1 MRYEFQIRLTEADYH
16 SFNVFHLT
24 RSPYGR
30 QLSRRLKG
38 LVAGMFVLAVA
49 AAFLH
54 GGVNGSTVLYAVLMA
69 LLGGAFLLK
78 YDRFVGR
85 TMART
90 IKQMTKTGKMPYAP
104 DSQVIF
110 DGDSIL
116 EITPEQ
122 RTERTWSGV
131 ERVCI
136 VDGKVWYLYLN
147 NSSGFILPVEQL
159 RAQADI
165 DEFLR
170 YVTGKCPRIEWV
182 N

>member
-1 MRYEFQIRLTEADYH
+1 MRYEFQIRLTEADYL

-30 QLSRRLKG
+30 QTSCRLKG
-38 LVAGMFVLAVA
+38 LVAGMFAVAVA
-49 AAFLH
+49 AAFLY
-54 GGVNGSTVLYAVLMA
+54 GGVNASTVLYAVLMA

-85 TMART
+85 SMART

-110 DGDSIL
+110 DGDVIL

-131 ERVCI
+131 ERLCM

-147 NSSGFILPVEQL
+147 NASGFILPVDQL
-159 RAQADI
+159 RAQTDF

-170 YVTGKCPRIEWV
+170 YVTEKCPRLDRID
-182 N
+182 